1 MRKLFFIQ
9 IFGLDIKT
17 LMIISILGIATRSV
31 FAQESENRIP
41 ELNGHV
47 FVYMSNIKYPFT
59 NTSFT
64 TNLGIGSADNLS
76 YEIGDINGQ
85 PITGIKGNLTF
96 AHLSFDYQQRI
107 RNWIAMYLH
116 GGLTARLGTNVFSL
130 LSQGVNTVTS
140 FRIGWLIR
148 IVEGEKYVLSVTLG
162 LNNSSGTFI
171 NIRRFV
177 EDIINNVPNPSI
189 TTDAPVLLG
198 DFGLHFAYG
207 LNEVIGLGFNGNFA
221 FGESF
226 DRQDS
231 DLRYALKGA
240 IDFNFKGRYNVPLG
254 IALGYS
260 LVSQPELVY
269 TDEGTAQIGT
279 IKLTYTGTSDFLIGL
294 ESSMLNIPLEDVD
307 QKSRFQVALI
317 SIRYYFN

>member
-1 MRKLFFIQ
+1 MKFLFSLRYFKTVIKS
-9 IFGLDIKT
+9 FMGLV
-17 LMIISILGIATRSV
+17 LLGAAVSPV
-31 FAQESENRIP
+31 HAQESGNKIP
-41 ELNGHV
+41 ELNDHV

-59 NTSFT
+59 NTTFT

-107 RNWIAMYLH
+107 RDWIALYLN
-116 GGLTARLGTNVFSL
+116 GGLTARLGTDVFSL
-130 LSQGVNTVTS
+130 LSQGINTVTT
-140 FRIGWLIR
+140 FRIGWLVR
-148 IVEGEKYVLSVTLG
+148 IAKGEKYALSGTIG

-177 EDIINNVPNPSI
+177 EDIVNNVPNPSI

-198 DFGLHFAYG
+198 DFGLQFAYG
-207 LNEVIGLGFNGNFA
+207 LNEVIGLGFDGNFA

-226 DRQDS
+226 DRQDA

-254 IALGYS
+254 IVLGYS

-269 TDEGTAQIGT
+269 TNKGTAQIGS
-279 IKLTYTGTSDFLIGL
+279 IKLTYTGTNDFLIGL
-294 ESSMLNIPLEDVD
+294 ESSMMNIPLEDVD